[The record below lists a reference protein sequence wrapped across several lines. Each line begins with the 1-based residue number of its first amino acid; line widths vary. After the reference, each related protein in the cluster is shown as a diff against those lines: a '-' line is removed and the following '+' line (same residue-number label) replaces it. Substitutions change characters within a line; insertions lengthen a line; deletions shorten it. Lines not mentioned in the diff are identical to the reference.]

1 MNNSVDFLMERYNSN
16 DIHPVS
22 GRGTNEL
29 YRVTHSGRT
38 VLVKIAGI

>member
-22 GRGTNEL
+22 GRGTNDF
-29 YRVTHSGRT
+29 TG
-38 VLVKIAGI
+38 